1 MAISKVENK
10 KEEINKTSSPESQGE
25 NKDKKIKLDPNEKV
39 DDDEPLQ
46 AEFED
51 EAAAN
56 AFASQPTKE
65 NKIEEV
71 DPHMSAEEVQRQT
84 LEFENSRSGKLEYK
98 DLKQTAE
105 FIITLM
111 DTALS
116 TAFKLFARDTSSSA
130 YSMPAP
136 NKKILI
142 EQLTLILS
150 KYQSKFK
157 IEFLFF
163 MGLIVLY
170 APMGIA
176 SFKNRKLTSPKKKVI
191 ETKEVKEEKR
201 KESVTEASRSA
212 EVETQ
217 NRIVNLQSQEEKQPK
232 EGKVFV
238 PGPKKR
244 NKGMQ
249 PKVAN

>member
-1 MAISKVENK
+1 MAITKVENK

-25 NKDKKIKLDPNEKV
+25 NKNKKVSLDPNE
-39 DDDEPLQ
+39 DIEDDEPLQ
-46 AEFED
+46 AEFE
-51 EAAAN
+51 EESAAN
-56 AFASQPTKE
+56 SFASQPTKE
-65 NKIEEV
+65 NKSEDI

-84 LEFENSRSGKLEYK
+84 LEFESSRSGKLEYK

-116 TAFKLFARDTSSSA
+116 TAFKLIARDTSSSA

-142 EQLTLILS
+142 EQLALILS
-150 KYQSKFK
+150 KYQAKFK

-176 SFKNRKLTSPKKKVI
+176 AVKHRKITTPKKKV
-191 ETKEVKEEKR
+191 VEEK
-201 KESVTEASRSA
+201 KSQVIE
-212 EVETQ
+212 Q
-217 NRIVNLQSQEEKQPK
+217 KIVNLQDEQKQSEEKQPEEKQQPK

-238 PGPKKR
+238 PKR
-244 NKGMQ
+244 PKGMQ
-249 PKVAN
+249 RKVAN